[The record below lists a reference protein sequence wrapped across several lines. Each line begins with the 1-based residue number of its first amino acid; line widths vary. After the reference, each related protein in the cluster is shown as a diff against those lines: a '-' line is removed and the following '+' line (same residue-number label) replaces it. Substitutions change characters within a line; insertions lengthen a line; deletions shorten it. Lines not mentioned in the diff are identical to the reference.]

1 MADSQLI
8 ADALSTSHARREN
21 LWSQGCSSQPTGC
34 KQNILSCN
42 NSWTPSATKKTQQ
55 LANIRKATRA
65 WELMGKPFMRAQC
78 DLTAVADVCRGGSHV
93 SADSQESI
101 QDAVLTPLCVT
112 EVREAALVYC
122 RRGWGWEGG
131 GRGLHKL
138 TLRLPII
145 TQPATGREY

>member
-42 NSWTPSATKKTQQ
+42 NSWTPSRQKIQQ

-78 DLTAVADVCRGGSHV
+78 DLTAVAAVCRGGSHV

-101 QDAVLTPLCVT
+101 QDAVLTPSCVT
-112 EVREAALVYC
+112 EVREVALVYC
-122 RRGWGWEGG
+122 RRGWGGG
-131 GRGLHKL
+131 GLHKL

>member
-1 MADSQLI
+1 MESRVQLT
-8 ADALSTSHARREN
+8 ANRLQAEHTELQQQLNAE
-21 LWSQGCSSQPTGC
+21 Q
-34 KQNILSCN
+34 
-42 NSWTPSATKKTQQ
+42 TKKIQQ

-101 QDAVLTPLCVT
+101 QDAVLTPWCVT

-122 RRGWGWEGG
+122 RRGWG
-131 GRGLHKL
+131 
-138 TLRLPII
+138 
-145 TQPATGREY
+145 